1 MSDAVSVSLI
11 ICVTILLAIWMI
23 RSSILRLVNAKK
35 ESFTFA
41 VRFLGSGMWLF
52 RGDHRPS
59 SEIYP
64 EKKIQK
70 APDVPDNVNQPNNS
84 S

>member
-1 MSDAVSVSLI
+1 MNDTVSISLI
-11 ICVTILLAIWMI
+11 ICATILTAIWMV
-23 RSSILRLVNAKK
+23 RSSILRLVDAKK

-41 VRFLGSGMWLF
+41 VRFLGAGMWLF

-64 EKKIQK
+64 ATNAQRKS
-70 APDVPDNVNQPNNS
+70 VLPDNVNQTGD
-84 S
+84 